1 MRPFKIILFLII
13 SFNNFLV
20 CAANTASET
29 KQPDSTLSQGLDYK
43 KTTTENHVIHILT
56 IDPKLYHLELVKAH
70 NGVFGRE
77 TVPEIALR
85 KNAVAAVNAGFFEIG
100 NSEDGRP
107 SGNLIINGMIL
118 GLAKEPRS
126 SLILDHDKLDIA
138 RIRGNIKITHG
149 NNEIEINKVNQFV
162 NDSNDVALYNSLWG
176 LTTLTPYKRREFLI
190 NSENIITQCFEHGD
204 NYISNS
210 GWILS
215 LPLSY
220 TTFPINVGNKVILDI
235 NFEQEQE
242 QLYSKHPIINSV
254 TGIPMLINEGK
265 IIAEL
270 ENFGSKSFSMNPHA
284 RTAIGFRADGV
295 IIILVAEHL
304 YAQPLR
310 ELTIGQM
317 QDMLKSAGYSGAKL
331 DNTNVAQALAVV
343 NDQLQ
348 INSTAIGLTLPELAN
363 ILLDLGCIKALNL
376 DGGGSSTM
384 FFDGQVVNSAVGDK
398 DEGMGE
404 KMLRAV
410 SDAIVILKK

>member
-1 MRPFKIILFLII
+1 
-13 SFNNFLV
+13 
-20 CAANTASET
+20 
-29 KQPDSTLSQGLDYK
+29 
-43 KTTTENHVIHILT
+43 
-56 IDPKLYHLELVKAH
+56 
-70 NGVFGRE
+70 
-77 TVPEIALR
+77 
-85 KNAVAAVNAGFFEIG
+85 
-100 NSEDGRP
+100 
-107 SGNLIINGMIL
+107 MIL

>member
-1 MRPFKIILFLII
+1 MRPFKIFLFLII

>member
-1 MRPFKIILFLII
+1 
-13 SFNNFLV
+13 
-20 CAANTASET
+20 
-29 KQPDSTLSQGLDYK
+29 
-43 KTTTENHVIHILT
+43 
-56 IDPKLYHLELVKAH
+56 
-70 NGVFGRE
+70 
-77 TVPEIALR
+77 
-85 KNAVAAVNAGFFEIG
+85 
-100 NSEDGRP
+100 
-107 SGNLIINGMIL
+107 
-118 GLAKEPRS
+118 
-126 SLILDHDKLDIA
+126 
-138 RIRGNIKITHG
+138 
-149 NNEIEINKVNQFV
+149 
-162 NDSNDVALYNSLWG
+162 
-176 LTTLTPYKRREFLI
+176 
-190 NSENIITQCFEHGD
+190 
-204 NYISNS
+204 
-210 GWILS
+210 
-215 LPLSY
+215 
-220 TTFPINVGNKVILDI
+220 
-235 NFEQEQE
+235 
-242 QLYSKHPIINSV
+242 
-254 TGIPMLINEGK
+254 
-265 IIAEL
+265 
-270 ENFGSKSFSMNPHA
+270 MNPHA